1 MKKRA
6 KKEEMSTEGTKDKG
20 RAGDTNVASLS
31 HSSSYV
37 NVSEL
42 KSRAK
47 LTSKAKKDTDERKR
61 TSKENNDID
70 TNLPDVGKDAERKL
84 PMSSPEDTYSVP
96 PLSYLD
102 QKESDSIS
110 KTNSHHTN
118 GNLRVS
124 QSGSGSS
131 KRKPSGGGD
140 SLSSAS
146 ASVRE
151 SLTLKKRLKI
161 GQNVLI
167 PAYTISIG
175 SEQNLSFD
183 GTHKESVYVNAKG
196 FPPGQ
201 GMTVAERHGPYIF
214 VLAEIVKLHFENYF
228 VSYSVKR
235 HDTHRIQK
243 VDRGE

>member
-1 MKKRA
+1 
-6 KKEEMSTEGTKDKG
+6 MSTEETKDKG
-20 RAGDTNVASLS
+20 REGDIPQQESTSNVASLS

-47 LTSKAKKDTDERKR
+47 LTSKANKDTGERNT
-61 TSKENNDID
+61 TSKENKEVD
-70 TNLPDVGKDAERKL
+70 TNLPDIEKDAERKL
-84 PMSSPEDTYSVP
+84 SMSSPKDTFKVP

-102 QKESDSIS
+102 QNESDSIS
-110 KTNSHHTN
+110 KTNSHHNN

-151 SLTLKKRLKI
+151 GLTLKKRLKI

-167 PAYTISIG
+167 PANSISIG
-175 SEQNLSFD
+175 SDQSIFFD
-183 GTHKESVYVNAKG
+183 GTHKESIYVNAKG

-201 GMTVAERHGPYIF
+201 GMTVAERHGPYLF